1 MSYLVT
7 GQTAPVVTLAK
18 TWWRLRLSERKLL
31 LRFGDMSIIGIGIIG
46 AIWMW
51 TVLASR
57 PFTLDWLRDQLL
69 WIVAMGTGWLIW
81 LMLNNLYDLKTA
93 AKVPYAI
100 QSILTGGG
108 IIALGYLALYFV
120 LASPLN
126 GSIFPQIS
134 GTIARTAPTAVDAP
148 ITLVSLL
155 RDITSES
162 GRPPRLAPGLVI
174 GVTTALLIIW
184 RSTFAAVFSGAR
196 TRRRVLILG
205 AGRAGRIIGETLRRD
220 HKAHFE
226 VLGFVDDDQQK
237 QSTLVEDI
245 PVLGTHEDLLR
256 LVNMRGIDEL
266 VVAITTEVR
275 GKMFQVITDCHER
288 GVTVTPM
295 PLLYEQ
301 LTGKVAIEHIGAQ
314 WFVALP
320 FQSFQSET
328 AFKIAMKRLFDL
340 ACAFILTPFFCVLFP
355 FIALA
360 IKLDSQGPIFY
371 SQERM
376 GQHGKRF
383 TISKFRTMVV
393 NAEANGTAQ
402 WAQRNDPRV
411 TKVGKFLRRTRLDEL
426 PQLLS
431 LWRGDMSMVGPRPER
446 PQFIDQLQREI
457 PFFRTR
463 LSVKPGLTGWA
474 QINYGYG
481 ASIED
486 AFVKLQFDLFYIKH
500 HSVFFDIKIILRT
513 VSVVLR
519 MAGQ

>member
-7 GQTAPVVTLAK
+7 GQTAPVVTLSK

-31 LRFGDMSIIGIGIIG
+31 LRFGDFSIIGLGIISG
-46 AIWMW
+46 IWLW
-51 TVLASR
+51 TALAGRS
-57 PFTLDWLRDQLL
+57 FNFDWLRDQLL
-69 WIVAMGTGWLIW
+69 WIVAMGIGWLIW

-93 AKVPYAI
+93 AKAPYAI
-100 QSILTGGG
+100 QRIVTGGS

-134 GTIARTAPTAVDAP
+134 GTIARTPPSPTDAP
-148 ITLVSLL
+148 ITFVSLL

-162 GRPPRLAPGLVI
+162 GRPPRLAPGLIV
-174 GVTTALLIIW
+174 GATTVLLIIW
-184 RSTFAAVFSGAR
+184 RTTFAAVFSGAR

-220 HKAHFE
+220 HKVHFE
-226 VLGFVDDDQQK
+226 VLGFVDDDLNK

-256 LVNMRGIDEL
+256 LITTRGVDEI
-266 VVAITTEVR
+266 VVAITSEVR

-320 FQSFQSET
+320 FQSFQYET
-328 AFKIAMKRLFDL
+328 ALKIAVKRLFDL
-340 ACAFILTPFFCVLFP
+340 ICALLLTPFFCIFFP

-360 IKLDSQGPIFY
+360 IKFDSKGPIFY
-371 SQERM
+371 SQERT
-376 GQHGKRF
+376 GQHGKRI
-383 TISKFRTMVV
+383 TITKFRTMVV
-393 NAEANGTAQ
+393 NAESNGNAQ

-426 PQLLS
+426 PQLFS

-481 ASIED
+481 ASVED

-513 VSVVLR
+513 ISVVLR